1 VKRSAIRARPP
12 LPGEDFGAGLNAVL
26 DDTDGPETPV
36 TAKTLLRWAL
46 GRQVGR
52 IVVGALA
59 GIAWMGSIAFLPV
72 ALGIA
77 IDRIVDDRSA
87 GSVVLVCALL
97 FVVTLTQAI
106 AGVVRHRS
114 AMLLADRTRWLVERL
129 VTRRVLDPR
138 GGVDTEAG
146 ALLSLAASDA
156 KQVGE
161 IADLMCRGSGAIVSF
176 VAVGIGM
183 LVASPLL
190 GALVLFGLPPCLLV
204 LVPLWRPYDRRAT
217 EQQQRLAE
225 ASAVAADITT
235 GLRVVKGLG
244 SEDGVRRWFAAGTAE
259 VRASAVA
266 LARLGSAWT
275 ALATAI
281 PALFL
286 ALTIWVGGHAALD
299 GSLSA
304 GALVSF
310 TGLAVFLAVPLAT
323 FAEVGDVWA
332 TGLASARRIATLL
345 ERAPAVDTGGATSA
359 SGSVVELRGI
369 DYGPLSG
376 FELKVDDGELLGVV
390 AEDPEVAGALCD
402 LLVRR
407 ADPAHGA
414 VLVGDADVRT
424 LPLGALRA
432 HVVTVDGHHPW
443 LMDASLAQ
451 NLALGVPDTDRA
463 VLERAL
469 VAAAGEDLLARQ
481 DAMHQVVGERGLS
494 LSGGQRQRLTVAR
507 ALAAGPP
514 VLVLD
519 EPTSALD
526 VVTELRLLTRLQ
538 NARAGR
544 TTLLITVSAPA
555 LALCDRVVLVEGGRV
570 VREESHEE
578 LMHDVRYRAL
588 VAPDAEA
595 DDA

>member
-1 VKRSAIRARPP
+1 
-12 LPGEDFGAGLNAVL
+12 
-26 DDTDGPETPV
+26 
-36 TAKTLLRWAL
+36 
-46 GRQVGR
+46 
-52 IVVGALA
+52 
-59 GIAWMGSIAFLPV
+59 
-72 ALGIA
+72 
-77 IDRIVDDRSA
+77 
-87 GSVVLVCALL
+87 
-97 FVVTLTQAI
+97 
-106 AGVVRHRS
+106 
-114 AMLLADRTRWLVERL
+114 
-129 VTRRVLDPR
+129 
-138 GGVDTEAG
+138 
-146 ALLSLAASDA
+146 
-156 KQVGE
+156 
-161 IADLMCRGSGAIVSF
+161 
-176 VAVGIGM
+176 
-183 LVASPLL
+183 
-190 GALVLFGLPPCLLV
+190 
-204 LVPLWRPYDRRAT
+204 
-217 EQQQRLAE
+217 
-225 ASAVAADITT
+225 
-235 GLRVVKGLG
+235 
-244 SEDGVRRWFAAGTAE
+244 
-259 VRASAVA
+259 
-266 LARLGSAWT
+266 
-275 ALATAI
+275 
-281 PALFL
+281 
-286 ALTIWVGGHAALD
+286 
-299 GSLSA
+299 
-304 GALVSF
+304 
-310 TGLAVFLAVPLAT
+310 VFLAVPLAT